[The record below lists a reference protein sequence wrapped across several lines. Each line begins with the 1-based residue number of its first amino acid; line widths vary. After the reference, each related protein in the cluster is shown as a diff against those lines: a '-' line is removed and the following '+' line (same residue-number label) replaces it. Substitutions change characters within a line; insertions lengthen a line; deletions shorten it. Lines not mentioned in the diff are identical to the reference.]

1 MDVLQ
6 DLWDHGGA
14 ETDVSKGQI
23 GEKEVHGSVEL
34 EVRGDSLD
42 DEKVSQDGD
51 QVHGQEQFEEKW
63 SSVLDPPSVSREEI
77 LKHLFGFWVPYC

>member
-14 ETDVSKGQI
+14 ETDVSKGQT

-34 EVRGDSLD
+34 EVRDDSLD

-51 QVHGQEQFEEKW
+51 HVHGQEQFGESGLQFWILCQSHEK
-63 SSVLDPPSVSREEI
+63 
-77 LKHLFGFWVPYC
+77 KF